1 MADIKDFKHAIV
13 RQKILDAVR
22 KDLIGPTSDC
32 EQLNEVPTSSYI
44 TGLLYPADTDVT
56 EDENYNDVEFT
67 EKNFDADGETLEVG
81 IFEEEEPEDRVKGGF
96 QKPSSIGVSFYV
108 SDDVQKVNAYINWGK
123 YYAEQV
129 QGEVIDETLEEDAEN
144 KKKKKHTIYIR
155 EQMNDVVEIDFNLMG
170 RSKQIPLESNGNV
183 YIYVMKMQLDNGYK
197 MVSVYLHNNDKS
209 DGNEKEYA
217 KVMFQVEMLI
227 ADDLMSPI
235 FVPEYLCRKVELEDE
250 YYYKGR
256 PVYAR
261 GRGCA
266 ATWEKKA
273 EEINATAIK
282 SSFIPDYEIPSVSA
296 QIDDM
301 PEHAFSM
308 LRMGSPKKKSEVIQN
323 LRTLTEMYGS
333 WITDALTNDEAM
345 HDDKFKAT
353 GQTII
358 DKCNDANR
366 RMNAGID
373 LIENND
379 KVYQAFVFMNQA
391 MYLQRSITAFSKDY
405 GNGIPCSLKFNS
417 ISMDKAGQTL
427 TAGDQVKF
435 TVDVTDDTGVA
446 SVKMVLKNVNSELSS
461 KDDVDCYMQNVEGTS
476 KYEYTYTIT
485 ENDYPCEWYVSSIE
499 ARDVYN
505 NMLYTSTERQTSGRE
520 LPLMYDYYFNV
531 TQNGT
536 FVQPNVN
543 VMFSY
548 INADMEWEIKTIEV
562 PRRTKLSKALEKF
575 DTGVKFDDAKITG
588 WTMVGYPDSDT
599 IVSNNTTFLA
609 NYNTNIVEKYVYS
622 YSPDVGSKCLYKE
635 TSFVKKGQKIE
646 LPTVI
651 PGVKNVKW
659 IKTEELDE
667 LIKNGYII
675 NTDTGSYYF
684 EADAE
689 VDDSVPPT
697 DDNNGSTGGN
707 NNQTTTDGNKGN
719 NEGTKLSSDKIQ
731 EAVAAITTAKAGD
744 TYTVDMSDA
753 TVVPKDV
760 LEAAKGKDVDIV
772 LDMNG
777 YKWTINGNNIQAD
790 NLKDI
795 NLSVD
800 TDSDAIPDDVISE
813 LAGNNPVKQISLAYS
828 GDFGFKASL
837 TYNIGSEYAGKY
849 GNLYYYDST
858 GRMIFQN
865 AGAID
870 ADGNISLNFSHA
882 SEYAVVIA
890 DYAVTTEN
898 ADNTATGGIATGD
911 STPIALY
918 AVLCVMAIALAGI
931 AAVTRK
937 KNV

>member
-1 MADIKDFKHAIV
+1 MKRQFIKKLA
-13 RQKILDAVR
+13 
-22 KDLIGPTSDC
+22 T
-32 EQLNEVPTSSYI
+32 
-44 TGLLYPADTDVT
+44 VT
-56 EDENYNDVEFT
+56 
-67 EKNFDADGETLEVG
+67 
-81 IFEEEEPEDRVKGGF
+81 
-96 QKPSSIGVSFYV
+96 
-108 SDDVQKVNAYINWGK
+108 
-123 YYAEQV
+123 
-129 QGEVIDETLEEDAEN
+129 
-144 KKKKKHTIYIR
+144 
-155 EQMNDVVEIDFNLMG
+155 
-170 RSKQIPLESNGNV
+170 
-183 YIYVMKMQLDNGYK
+183 
-197 MVSVYLHNNDKS
+197 
-209 DGNEKEYA
+209 
-217 KVMFQVEMLI
+217 
-227 ADDLMSPI
+227 
-235 FVPEYLCRKVELEDE
+235 
-250 YYYKGR
+250 
-256 PVYAR
+256 
-261 GRGCA
+261 
-266 ATWEKKA
+266 
-273 EEINATAIK
+273 
-282 SSFIPDYEIPSVSA
+282 VSA
-296 QIDDM
+296 AM
-301 PEHAFSM
+301 LAALFS
-308 LRMGSPKKKSEVIQN
+308 GGI
-323 LRTLTEMYGS
+323 
-333 WITDALTNDEAM
+333 
-345 HDDKFKAT
+345 
-353 GQTII
+353 
-358 DKCNDANR
+358 
-366 RMNAGID
+366 NAGIWTAQAQEANVAAVSEQFD
-373 LIENND
+373 TTAPVVESISIDKQGQNVGDDDTFKIAIKAYDSDSGIQDVRMVLESEGNNTTYYYSYADGSLQYNEAAKSYEYAVKVSDAELTDGKVFIDTLTVTDKAGNSSSPVLSSTPDVLNVTASSALYWVNITRSDNEKPVVTSVKLKENGQTVKPGDTLHVTIGATDNSALQD
-379 KVYQAFVFMNQA
+379 TCYVEFQVNAGNTSHS
-391 MYLQRSITAFSKDY
+391 MYLQWDSANGCYIGSWELPDDIVPGEWY
-405 GNGIPCSLKFNS
+405 INGINVKDVTGNRAEKNSAWDCKVTIQNDNYVVNEKNAPKFNS
-417 ISMDKAGQTL
+417 ISMDKAGQTF

-435 TVDVTDDTGVA
+435 TADITDDTGVA

-505 NMLYTSTERQTSGRE
+505 NMLYASTERQTSGRE

-731 EAVAAITTAKAGD
+731 EAVASITTAKAGD
-744 TYTVDMSDA
+744 TYTVDMSEA

-890 DYAVTTEN
+890 DYA
-898 ADNTATGGIATGD
+898 DNSATSSIATGD
-911 STPIALY
+911 SSPIVLY

-937 KNV
+937 KNA

>member
-1 MADIKDFKHAIV
+1 MKRQFIKKLATVTVSAAMLAALFSGGINADIRTAQAQEANVAAASEQFDTTAPVVESISIDKQGQNVGDDDTFKIAIKAYDSDSGIQDV
-13 RQKILDAVR
+13 RMVLESEGNNTTYYYSYADGSLQYNEAAKSYEYAVKVSDAELTDGKVFIDTLTVTDKAGNSSSPVLSSTPDVLNVTASSALYWVNITR
-22 KDLIGPTSDC
+22 SDNEKPVVTSVKLKENGQTVKPGDTLHVTIGATDNSAL
-32 EQLNEVPTSSYI
+32 Q
-44 TGLLYPADTDVT
+44 DTC
-56 EDENYNDVEFT
+56 YVEF
-67 EKNFDADGETLEVG
+67 
-81 IFEEEEPEDRVKGGF
+81 
-96 QKPSSIGVSFYV
+96 Q
-108 SDDVQKVNAYINWGK
+108 VNA
-123 YYAEQV
+123 
-129 QGEVIDETLEEDAEN
+129 
-144 KKKKKHTIYIR
+144 
-155 EQMNDVVEIDFNLMG
+155 
-170 RSKQIPLESNGNV
+170 GNT
-183 YIYVMKMQLDNGYK
+183 
-197 MVSVYLHNNDKS
+197 SHS
-209 DGNEKEYA
+209 
-217 KVMFQVEMLI
+217 
-227 ADDLMSPI
+227 
-235 FVPEYLCRKVELEDE
+235 
-250 YYYKGR
+250 
-256 PVYAR
+256 
-261 GRGCA
+261 
-266 ATWEKKA
+266 
-273 EEINATAIK
+273 
-282 SSFIPDYEIPSVSA
+282 
-296 QIDDM
+296 
-301 PEHAFSM
+301 
-308 LRMGSPKKKSEVIQN
+308 
-323 LRTLTEMYGS
+323 
-333 WITDALTNDEAM
+333 
-345 HDDKFKAT
+345 
-353 GQTII
+353 
-358 DKCNDANR
+358 
-366 RMNAGID
+366 
-373 LIENND
+373 
-379 KVYQAFVFMNQA
+379 
-391 MYLQRSITAFSKDY
+391 MYLQWDSANGCYIGSWELPDDIVPGEWY
-405 GNGIPCSLKFNS
+405 INGINVKDVTGNRAEKNS
-417 ISMDKAGQTL
+417 AWDCKVTVQNDNYVVNEKNVPKLNSFSMDKAGQTF

-435 TVDVTDDTGVA
+435 TADITDDTGVA

-562 PRRTKLSKALEKF
+562 PRRTKLSKALEKL

-599 IVSNNTTFLA
+599 IVINNTTFLA

-689 VDDSVPPT
+689 IDDSVPPT

-731 EAVAAITTAKAGD
+731 EAVASITTAKAGD
-744 TYTVDMSDA
+744 TYTVDMSEA

-870 ADGNISLNFSHA
+870 ADGNIFLNFSHA

-890 DYAVTTEN
+890 DYA
-898 ADNTATGGIATGD
+898 DNSATSSIATGD
-911 STPIALY
+911 SSPIVLY

-937 KNV
+937 KNA

>member
-1 MADIKDFKHAIV
+1 MKRQFIKKLA
-13 RQKILDAVR
+13 
-22 KDLIGPTSDC
+22 T
-32 EQLNEVPTSSYI
+32 
-44 TGLLYPADTDVT
+44 VT
-56 EDENYNDVEFT
+56 
-67 EKNFDADGETLEVG
+67 
-81 IFEEEEPEDRVKGGF
+81 
-96 QKPSSIGVSFYV
+96 
-108 SDDVQKVNAYINWGK
+108 
-123 YYAEQV
+123 
-129 QGEVIDETLEEDAEN
+129 
-144 KKKKKHTIYIR
+144 
-155 EQMNDVVEIDFNLMG
+155 
-170 RSKQIPLESNGNV
+170 
-183 YIYVMKMQLDNGYK
+183 
-197 MVSVYLHNNDKS
+197 
-209 DGNEKEYA
+209 
-217 KVMFQVEMLI
+217 
-227 ADDLMSPI
+227 
-235 FVPEYLCRKVELEDE
+235 
-250 YYYKGR
+250 
-256 PVYAR
+256 
-261 GRGCA
+261 
-266 ATWEKKA
+266 
-273 EEINATAIK
+273 
-282 SSFIPDYEIPSVSA
+282 VSA
-296 QIDDM
+296 AM
-301 PEHAFSM
+301 LAALFS
-308 LRMGSPKKKSEVIQN
+308 GGI
-323 LRTLTEMYGS
+323 
-333 WITDALTNDEAM
+333 
-345 HDDKFKAT
+345 
-353 GQTII
+353 
-358 DKCNDANR
+358 
-366 RMNAGID
+366 NAGIWTAQAQEANVAAVSEQFD
-373 LIENND
+373 TTAPVVESISIDKQGQNVGDDDTFKIAIKAYDSDSGIQDVRMVLESEGNNTTYYYSYADGSLQYNEAAKSYEYAVKVSDAELTDGKVFIDTLTVTDKAGNSSSPVLSSTPDVLNVTASSALYWVNITRSDNEKPVVTSVKLKENGQTVKPGDTLHVTIGATDNSALQD
-379 KVYQAFVFMNQA
+379 TCYVEFQVNAGNTSHS
-391 MYLQRSITAFSKDY
+391 MYLQWDSANGCYIGSWELPDDIVPGEWY
-405 GNGIPCSLKFNS
+405 INGINVKDVTGNRAEKNSAWDCKVTVQNDNYVVNEKNAPKFNS
-417 ISMDKAGQTL
+417 ISMDKAGQTF

-435 TVDVTDDTGVA
+435 TADITDDTGVA

-505 NMLYTSTERQTSGRE
+505 NMLYASTERQTSGRE

-731 EAVAAITTAKAGD
+731 EAVASITTAKAGD
-744 TYTVDMSDA
+744 TYTVDMSEA

-890 DYAVTTEN
+890 DYA
-898 ADNTATGGIATGD
+898 DNSATSSIATGD
-911 STPIALY
+911 SSPIVLY

-937 KNV
+937 KNA

>member
-1 MADIKDFKHAIV
+1 MKRQFIKKLA
-13 RQKILDAVR
+13 
-22 KDLIGPTSDC
+22 T
-32 EQLNEVPTSSYI
+32 
-44 TGLLYPADTDVT
+44 VT
-56 EDENYNDVEFT
+56 
-67 EKNFDADGETLEVG
+67 
-81 IFEEEEPEDRVKGGF
+81 
-96 QKPSSIGVSFYV
+96 
-108 SDDVQKVNAYINWGK
+108 
-123 YYAEQV
+123 
-129 QGEVIDETLEEDAEN
+129 
-144 KKKKKHTIYIR
+144 
-155 EQMNDVVEIDFNLMG
+155 
-170 RSKQIPLESNGNV
+170 
-183 YIYVMKMQLDNGYK
+183 
-197 MVSVYLHNNDKS
+197 
-209 DGNEKEYA
+209 
-217 KVMFQVEMLI
+217 
-227 ADDLMSPI
+227 
-235 FVPEYLCRKVELEDE
+235 
-250 YYYKGR
+250 
-256 PVYAR
+256 
-261 GRGCA
+261 
-266 ATWEKKA
+266 
-273 EEINATAIK
+273 
-282 SSFIPDYEIPSVSA
+282 VSA
-296 QIDDM
+296 AM
-301 PEHAFSM
+301 LAALFS
-308 LRMGSPKKKSEVIQN
+308 GGI
-323 LRTLTEMYGS
+323 
-333 WITDALTNDEAM
+333 
-345 HDDKFKAT
+345 
-353 GQTII
+353 
-358 DKCNDANR
+358 
-366 RMNAGID
+366 NAGIWTAQAQEANVAAVSEQFD
-373 LIENND
+373 TTAPVVESISIDKQGQNVGDDDTFKIAIKAYDSDSGIQDVRMVLESEGNNTTYYYSYADGSLQYNEAAKSYEYAVKVSDAELTDGKVFIDTLTVTDKAGNSSSPVLSSTPDVLNVTASSALYWVNITRSDNEKPVVTSVKLKENGQTVKPGDTLHVTIGATDNSALQD
-379 KVYQAFVFMNQA
+379 TCYVEFQVNAGNTSHS
-391 MYLQRSITAFSKDY
+391 MYLQWDSANGCYIGSWELPDDIVPGEWY
-405 GNGIPCSLKFNS
+405 INGINVKDVTGNRAEKNSAWDCKVTVQNDNYVVNEKNAPKFNS
-417 ISMDKAGQTL
+417 ISMDKAGQTF

-435 TVDVTDDTGVA
+435 TADITDDTGVA

-505 NMLYTSTERQTSGRE
+505 NMLYASTERQTSGRE

-731 EAVAAITTAKAGD
+731 EAVASITTAKAGD
-744 TYTVDMSDA
+744 TYTVDMSEA

-882 SEYAVVIA
+882 SEYAVVMA
-890 DYAVTTEN
+890 DYA
-898 ADNTATGGIATGD
+898 DNSATSSIATGD
-911 STPIALY
+911 SSPIVLY

-937 KNV
+937 KNA

>member
-1 MADIKDFKHAIV
+1 MKRQFIKKLA
-13 RQKILDAVR
+13 
-22 KDLIGPTSDC
+22 T
-32 EQLNEVPTSSYI
+32 
-44 TGLLYPADTDVT
+44 VT
-56 EDENYNDVEFT
+56 
-67 EKNFDADGETLEVG
+67 
-81 IFEEEEPEDRVKGGF
+81 
-96 QKPSSIGVSFYV
+96 
-108 SDDVQKVNAYINWGK
+108 
-123 YYAEQV
+123 
-129 QGEVIDETLEEDAEN
+129 
-144 KKKKKHTIYIR
+144 
-155 EQMNDVVEIDFNLMG
+155 
-170 RSKQIPLESNGNV
+170 
-183 YIYVMKMQLDNGYK
+183 
-197 MVSVYLHNNDKS
+197 
-209 DGNEKEYA
+209 
-217 KVMFQVEMLI
+217 
-227 ADDLMSPI
+227 
-235 FVPEYLCRKVELEDE
+235 
-250 YYYKGR
+250 
-256 PVYAR
+256 
-261 GRGCA
+261 
-266 ATWEKKA
+266 
-273 EEINATAIK
+273 
-282 SSFIPDYEIPSVSA
+282 VSA
-296 QIDDM
+296 AM
-301 PEHAFSM
+301 LAALFS
-308 LRMGSPKKKSEVIQN
+308 GGI
-323 LRTLTEMYGS
+323 
-333 WITDALTNDEAM
+333 
-345 HDDKFKAT
+345 
-353 GQTII
+353 
-358 DKCNDANR
+358 
-366 RMNAGID
+366 NAGIWTAQAQETNVAAASEQFD
-373 LIENND
+373 TTAPVVESISIDKQGQNVGEDDTFKIAIKAYDSDSGIQDVRMVLESEGNNTTYYYSYADGSLQYNEAAKSYEYAVKVSDAELTDGKVFIDTLTVTDKAGNSSSPVLSSTPDVLNVTASSALYWVNITRSDNEKPVVTSVKLKENGQTVKPGDTLHVTIGATDNSALQD
-379 KVYQAFVFMNQA
+379 TCYVEFQVNAGNTSHS
-391 MYLQRSITAFSKDY
+391 MYLQWDSANGCYIGSWELPDDIVPGEWY
-405 GNGIPCSLKFNS
+405 INGINVKDVTGNRAEKNSAMDCKVTVQNDNYVVNEKNAPKFNS

-548 INADMEWEIKTIEV
+548 INADMEWDNKTIEV
-562 PRRTKLSKALEKF
+562 PRRTKLSKALEKL

-689 VDDSVPPT
+689 IDDSVPPT

-731 EAVAAITTAKAGD
+731 EAVASITTAKAGD
-744 TYTVDMSDA
+744 TYTVDMSEA

-890 DYAVTTEN
+890 DYA
-898 ADNTATGGIATGD
+898 DNSATSSIATGD
-911 STPIALY
+911 SSPIVLY

-937 KNV
+937 KNA

>member
-1 MADIKDFKHAIV
+1 MKRQFIKKLA
-13 RQKILDAVR
+13 
-22 KDLIGPTSDC
+22 T
-32 EQLNEVPTSSYI
+32 
-44 TGLLYPADTDVT
+44 VT
-56 EDENYNDVEFT
+56 
-67 EKNFDADGETLEVG
+67 
-81 IFEEEEPEDRVKGGF
+81 
-96 QKPSSIGVSFYV
+96 
-108 SDDVQKVNAYINWGK
+108 
-123 YYAEQV
+123 
-129 QGEVIDETLEEDAEN
+129 
-144 KKKKKHTIYIR
+144 
-155 EQMNDVVEIDFNLMG
+155 
-170 RSKQIPLESNGNV
+170 
-183 YIYVMKMQLDNGYK
+183 
-197 MVSVYLHNNDKS
+197 
-209 DGNEKEYA
+209 
-217 KVMFQVEMLI
+217 
-227 ADDLMSPI
+227 
-235 FVPEYLCRKVELEDE
+235 
-250 YYYKGR
+250 
-256 PVYAR
+256 
-261 GRGCA
+261 
-266 ATWEKKA
+266 
-273 EEINATAIK
+273 
-282 SSFIPDYEIPSVSA
+282 VSA
-296 QIDDM
+296 AM
-301 PEHAFSM
+301 LAALFS
-308 LRMGSPKKKSEVIQN
+308 GGI
-323 LRTLTEMYGS
+323 
-333 WITDALTNDEAM
+333 
-345 HDDKFKAT
+345 
-353 GQTII
+353 
-358 DKCNDANR
+358 
-366 RMNAGID
+366 NAGIWTAQAQETNVAAASEQFD
-373 LIENND
+373 TTAPVVESISIDKQGQNVGEDDTFKIAIKAYDSDSGIQDVRMVLESEGNNTTYYYSYADGSLQYNEAAKSYEYAVKVSDAELTDGKVFIDTLTVTDKAGNSSSPVLSSTPDVLNVTASSALYWVNITRSDNEKPVVTSVKLKENGQTVKPGDTLHVTIGATDNSALQD
-379 KVYQAFVFMNQA
+379 TCYVEFQVNAGNTSHS
-391 MYLQRSITAFSKDY
+391 MYLQWDSANGCYIGSWELPDDIVPGEWY
-405 GNGIPCSLKFNS
+405 INGINVKDVTGNRAEKNSAMDCKVTVQNDNYVVNEKNAPKFNS

-505 NMLYTSTERQTSGRE
+505 NMLYASTERQTSGRE

-562 PRRTKLSKALEKF
+562 PRRTKLSKALEKL
-575 DTGVKFDDAKITG
+575 DTGVKFDDAEITS

-622 YSPDVGSKCLYKE
+622 YTPGVGSKCLYKE

-651 PGVKNVKW
+651 PGAKNVEW

-689 VDDSVPPT
+689 IDDSVPPT

-731 EAVAAITTAKAGD
+731 EAVASITTAKAGD
-744 TYTVDMSDA
+744 TYTVDMSEA

-890 DYAVTTEN
+890 DYA
-898 ADNTATGGIATGD
+898 DNSATSSIATGD
-911 STPIALY
+911 SSPIVLY
-918 AVLCVMAIALAGI
+918 AVLCVLAIALAGI

-937 KNV
+937 KNA

>member
-1 MADIKDFKHAIV
+1 MKRQFIKKLA
-13 RQKILDAVR
+13 
-22 KDLIGPTSDC
+22 T
-32 EQLNEVPTSSYI
+32 
-44 TGLLYPADTDVT
+44 VT
-56 EDENYNDVEFT
+56 
-67 EKNFDADGETLEVG
+67 
-81 IFEEEEPEDRVKGGF
+81 
-96 QKPSSIGVSFYV
+96 
-108 SDDVQKVNAYINWGK
+108 
-123 YYAEQV
+123 
-129 QGEVIDETLEEDAEN
+129 
-144 KKKKKHTIYIR
+144 
-155 EQMNDVVEIDFNLMG
+155 
-170 RSKQIPLESNGNV
+170 
-183 YIYVMKMQLDNGYK
+183 
-197 MVSVYLHNNDKS
+197 
-209 DGNEKEYA
+209 
-217 KVMFQVEMLI
+217 
-227 ADDLMSPI
+227 
-235 FVPEYLCRKVELEDE
+235 
-250 YYYKGR
+250 
-256 PVYAR
+256 
-261 GRGCA
+261 
-266 ATWEKKA
+266 
-273 EEINATAIK
+273 
-282 SSFIPDYEIPSVSA
+282 VSA
-296 QIDDM
+296 AM
-301 PEHAFSM
+301 LAALFS
-308 LRMGSPKKKSEVIQN
+308 GGI
-323 LRTLTEMYGS
+323 
-333 WITDALTNDEAM
+333 
-345 HDDKFKAT
+345 
-353 GQTII
+353 
-358 DKCNDANR
+358 
-366 RMNAGID
+366 NAGIWTAQAQETNVAAASEQFD
-373 LIENND
+373 TTAPVVESISIDKQGQNVGEDDTFKIAIKAYDSDSGIQDVRMVLESEGNNTTYYYSYADGSLQYNEAAKSYEYAVKVSDAELTDGKVFIDTLTVTDKAGNSSSPVLSSTPDVLNVTASSALYWVNITRSDNEKPVVTSVKLKENGQTVKPGDTLHVTIGATDNSALQD
-379 KVYQAFVFMNQA
+379 TCYVEFQVNAGNTSHS
-391 MYLQRSITAFSKDY
+391 MYLQWDSANGCYIGSWELPDDIVPGEWY
-405 GNGIPCSLKFNS
+405 INGINVKDVTGNRAEKNSAMDCKVTVQNDNYVVNEKNAPKFNS

-461 KDDVDCYMQNVEGTS
+461 QSDVYCYMQNVEGTS

-622 YSPDVGSKCLYKE
+622 YTPGVGSKCLYKE

-651 PGVKNVKW
+651 PGVKNVEW

-689 VDDSVPPT
+689 IDDSVPPT

-707 NNQTTTDGNKGN
+707 NNQTTTEGNKGN

-731 EAVAAITTAKAGD
+731 EAVASITTAKAGD
-744 TYTVDMSDA
+744 TYTVDMSEA

-890 DYAVTTEN
+890 DYA
-898 ADNTATGGIATGD
+898 DNSATSSIATGD
-911 STPIALY
+911 SSPIVLY

>member
-1 MADIKDFKHAIV
+1 MKRQFIKKLA
-13 RQKILDAVR
+13 
-22 KDLIGPTSDC
+22 T
-32 EQLNEVPTSSYI
+32 
-44 TGLLYPADTDVT
+44 VT
-56 EDENYNDVEFT
+56 
-67 EKNFDADGETLEVG
+67 
-81 IFEEEEPEDRVKGGF
+81 
-96 QKPSSIGVSFYV
+96 
-108 SDDVQKVNAYINWGK
+108 
-123 YYAEQV
+123 
-129 QGEVIDETLEEDAEN
+129 
-144 KKKKKHTIYIR
+144 
-155 EQMNDVVEIDFNLMG
+155 
-170 RSKQIPLESNGNV
+170 
-183 YIYVMKMQLDNGYK
+183 
-197 MVSVYLHNNDKS
+197 
-209 DGNEKEYA
+209 
-217 KVMFQVEMLI
+217 
-227 ADDLMSPI
+227 
-235 FVPEYLCRKVELEDE
+235 
-250 YYYKGR
+250 
-256 PVYAR
+256 
-261 GRGCA
+261 
-266 ATWEKKA
+266 
-273 EEINATAIK
+273 
-282 SSFIPDYEIPSVSA
+282 VSA
-296 QIDDM
+296 AM
-301 PEHAFSM
+301 LAALFS
-308 LRMGSPKKKSEVIQN
+308 GGI
-323 LRTLTEMYGS
+323 
-333 WITDALTNDEAM
+333 
-345 HDDKFKAT
+345 
-353 GQTII
+353 
-358 DKCNDANR
+358 
-366 RMNAGID
+366 NAGIWTAQAQEANVAAVSEQFD
-373 LIENND
+373 TTAPVVESISIDKQGQNVGDDDTFKIAIKAYDSDSGIQDVRMVLESEGNNTTYYYSYADGSLQYNEAAKSYEYAVKVSDAELTDGKVFIDTLTVTDKAGNSSSPVLSSTPDVLNVTASSALYWVNITRSDNEKPVVTSVKLKENGQTVKPGDTLHVTIGATDNSALQD
-379 KVYQAFVFMNQA
+379 TCYVEFQVNAGNTA
-391 MYLQRSITAFSKDY
+391 HSMYLQWDSANGCYIGSWELPDDIVPGEWY
-405 GNGIPCSLKFNS
+405 INGINVKDVTGNRAEKNS
-417 ISMDKAGQTL
+417 AWDCKVTVQNDNYVVNEKNVPKLNSFSMDKAGQTF

-435 TVDVTDDTGVA
+435 TADITDDTGVA

-548 INADMEWEIKTIEV
+548 INADMEWDNKTIEV
-562 PRRTKLSKALEKF
+562 PRRTKLSKALEKL

-651 PGVKNVKW
+651 HGVKNVKW

-689 VDDSVPPT
+689 IDDSVPPT

-731 EAVAAITTAKAGD
+731 EAVASITTAKAGD
-744 TYTVDMSDA
+744 TYTVDMSEA

-890 DYAVTTEN
+890 DYA
-898 ADNTATGGIATGD
+898 DNSATSSIATGD
-911 STPIALY
+911 SSPIVLY

-937 KNV
+937 KNA

>member
-1 MADIKDFKHAIV
+1 MKRQFIKKLA
-13 RQKILDAVR
+13 
-22 KDLIGPTSDC
+22 T
-32 EQLNEVPTSSYI
+32 
-44 TGLLYPADTDVT
+44 VT
-56 EDENYNDVEFT
+56 
-67 EKNFDADGETLEVG
+67 
-81 IFEEEEPEDRVKGGF
+81 
-96 QKPSSIGVSFYV
+96 
-108 SDDVQKVNAYINWGK
+108 
-123 YYAEQV
+123 
-129 QGEVIDETLEEDAEN
+129 
-144 KKKKKHTIYIR
+144 
-155 EQMNDVVEIDFNLMG
+155 
-170 RSKQIPLESNGNV
+170 
-183 YIYVMKMQLDNGYK
+183 
-197 MVSVYLHNNDKS
+197 VSV
-209 DGNEKEYA
+209 A
-217 KVMFQVEMLI
+217 ML
-227 ADDLMSPI
+227 
-235 FVPEYLCRKVELEDE
+235 
-250 YYYKGR
+250 
-256 PVYAR
+256 
-261 GRGCA
+261 A
-266 ATWEKKA
+266 AL
-273 EEINATAIK
+273 
-282 SSFIPDYEIPSVSA
+282 
-296 QIDDM
+296 
-301 PEHAFSM
+301 FS
-308 LRMGSPKKKSEVIQN
+308 GGI
-323 LRTLTEMYGS
+323 
-333 WITDALTNDEAM
+333 
-345 HDDKFKAT
+345 
-353 GQTII
+353 
-358 DKCNDANR
+358 
-366 RMNAGID
+366 NAGIWTAQAQETNVAAASEQFD
-373 LIENND
+373 TTAPVVESISIDKQGQNVGDDDTFKIAIKAYDSDSGIQDVRMVLESEGNNTTYYYSYADGSLQYNEAAKSYEYAVKVSDAELTDGKVFIDTLTVTDKAGNSSSPVLSSTPDVLNVTASSALYWVNITRSDNEKPVVTSVKLKENGQTVKPGDTLHVTIGATDNSALQD
-379 KVYQAFVFMNQA
+379 TCYVEFQVNAGNTSHS
-391 MYLQRSITAFSKDY
+391 MYLQWDSANGCYIGSWELPDDIVPGEWY
-405 GNGIPCSLKFNS
+405 INGINVKDVTGNNAEKNSAMDCKVTVQNDNYVVNEKNAPKFNS

-435 TVDVTDDTGVA
+435 TADITDDTGVA

-548 INADMEWEIKTIEV
+548 INADMEWDNKTIEV
-562 PRRTKLSKALEKF
+562 PRRTKLSKALEKL

-689 VDDSVPPT
+689 IDDSVPPT

-731 EAVAAITTAKAGD
+731 EAVASITTAKAGD
-744 TYTVDMSDA
+744 TYTVDMSEA

-777 YKWTINGNNIQAD
+777 YKWTINGSNIQAD

-890 DYAVTTEN
+890 DYA
-898 ADNTATGGIATGD
+898 DNSATSSIATGD
-911 STPIALY
+911 SSPIVLY

-937 KNV
+937 KNA

>member
-1 MADIKDFKHAIV
+1 M
-13 RQKILDAVR
+13 ILESEGDVYLLDEYSYANGR
-22 KDLIGPTSDC
+22 L
-32 EQLNEVPTSSYI
+32 QFNEAANSYEC
-44 TGLLYPADTDVT
+44 TVKVADTTLVDGKVFIGNITVTDKAGNTCSPVISSTPDVLNVT
-56 EDENYNDVEFT
+56 
-67 EKNFDADGETLEVG
+67 A
-81 IFEEEEPEDRVKGGF
+81 
-96 QKPSSIGVSFYV
+96 SSALYWVNITR
-108 SDDVQKVNAYINWGK
+108 SD
-123 YYAEQV
+123 
-129 QGEVIDETLEEDAEN
+129 
-144 KKKKKHTIYIR
+144 
-155 EQMNDVVEIDFNLMG
+155 
-170 RSKQIPLESNGNV
+170 
-183 YIYVMKMQLDNGYK
+183 
-197 MVSVYLHNNDKS
+197 
-209 DGNEKEYA
+209 NEKPVVTSVELKENGQTVKPGDTLHVTIGANDNYA
-217 KVMFQVEMLI
+217 LQDTCYVQFQVN
-227 ADDLMSPI
+227 
-235 FVPEYLCRKVELEDE
+235 V
-250 YYYKGR
+250 
-256 PVYAR
+256 
-261 GRGCA
+261 
-266 ATWEKKA
+266 A
-273 EEINATAIK
+273 E
-282 SSFIPDYEIPSVSA
+282 
-296 QIDDM
+296 
-301 PEHAFSM
+301 
-308 LRMGSPKKKSEVIQN
+308 R
-323 LRTLTEMYGS
+323 
-333 WITDALTNDEAM
+333 
-345 HDDKFKAT
+345 
-353 GQTII
+353 
-358 DKCNDANR
+358 
-366 RMNAGID
+366 
-373 LIENND
+373 NNSHS
-379 KVYQAFVFMNQA
+379 
-391 MYLQRSITAFSKDY
+391 MYLQWDSANGCYIGSWELPDDIVPGEWYINYIEVKDVT
-405 GNGIPCSLKFNS
+405 GNLAEKNSAMDCKVTVQNDNYVVNEKNAPKFNS

-485 ENDYPCEWYVSSIE
+485 ENDYPCEWYVSGIE

-505 NMLYTSTERQTSGRE
+505 NTLYTSTETQTSGAE
-520 LPLMYDYYFNV
+520 IPLTYNYYFNV
-531 TQNGT
+531 IQNGT

-543 VMFSY
+543 VTFRY
-548 INADMEWEIKTIEV
+548 INADMEWDNKTIEV
-562 PRRTKLSKALEKF
+562 PRRTKVSKALENV
-575 DTGVKFDDAKITG
+575 DIGVKFDDAEITS
-588 WTMVGYPDSDT
+588 WSMVGYPDLDT
-599 IVSNNTTFLA
+599 IVTSAMFLA

-622 YSPDVGSKCLYKE
+622 SYLPGVGVKCLYKE

-651 PGVKNVKW
+651 SGAKNVKW
-659 IKTEELDE
+659 EETEELDE

-675 NTDTGSYYF
+675 NTDTGTYYY
-684 EADAE
+684 EASAE

-697 DDNNGSTGGN
+697 DDNNGITDDD

-731 EAVAAITTAKAGD
+731 EAVASITTAKAGD
-744 TYTVDMSDA
+744 TYTVDMSEA

-813 LAGNNPVKQISLAYS
+813 IAGNNPVKQISLAYS

-865 AGAID
+865 AGIID

-890 DYAVTTEN
+890 DNDVTTDNDIITDNDVTTDN
-898 ADNTATGGIATGD
+898 ADNTATSSIATGD
-911 STPIALY
+911 SSPIVLY

-931 AAVTRK
+931 AVVTRK
-937 KNV
+937 KNA

>member
-1 MADIKDFKHAIV
+1 MKRQFIKKLATVTVSAAMLAALFSGGINADIRTAQAQEANVAAASEQFDTTAPVVESISIDKQGQNVGDDDTFKIAIKAYDSDSGIQDV
-13 RQKILDAVR
+13 RMVLESEGNNTTYYYSYADGSLQYNEAAKSYEYAVKVSDAELTDGKVFIDTLTVTDKAGNSSSPVLSSTPDVLNVTASSALYWVNITR
-22 KDLIGPTSDC
+22 SDNEKPVVTSVKLKENGQTVKPGDTLHVTIGATDNSAL
-32 EQLNEVPTSSYI
+32 Q
-44 TGLLYPADTDVT
+44 DTC
-56 EDENYNDVEFT
+56 YVEF
-67 EKNFDADGETLEVG
+67 
-81 IFEEEEPEDRVKGGF
+81 
-96 QKPSSIGVSFYV
+96 Q
-108 SDDVQKVNAYINWGK
+108 VNA
-123 YYAEQV
+123 
-129 QGEVIDETLEEDAEN
+129 
-144 KKKKKHTIYIR
+144 
-155 EQMNDVVEIDFNLMG
+155 
-170 RSKQIPLESNGNV
+170 GNT
-183 YIYVMKMQLDNGYK
+183 
-197 MVSVYLHNNDKS
+197 SHS
-209 DGNEKEYA
+209 
-217 KVMFQVEMLI
+217 
-227 ADDLMSPI
+227 
-235 FVPEYLCRKVELEDE
+235 
-250 YYYKGR
+250 
-256 PVYAR
+256 
-261 GRGCA
+261 
-266 ATWEKKA
+266 
-273 EEINATAIK
+273 
-282 SSFIPDYEIPSVSA
+282 
-296 QIDDM
+296 
-301 PEHAFSM
+301 
-308 LRMGSPKKKSEVIQN
+308 
-323 LRTLTEMYGS
+323 
-333 WITDALTNDEAM
+333 
-345 HDDKFKAT
+345 
-353 GQTII
+353 
-358 DKCNDANR
+358 
-366 RMNAGID
+366 
-373 LIENND
+373 
-379 KVYQAFVFMNQA
+379 
-391 MYLQRSITAFSKDY
+391 MYLQWDSANGCYIGSWELPDDIVPGEWY
-405 GNGIPCSLKFNS
+405 INGINVKDVTGNRAEKNS
-417 ISMDKAGQTL
+417 AWDCKVTVQNNNYVVNEKNVPKLNSFSMDKAGQTL

-505 NMLYTSTERQTSGRE
+505 NMLYASTERQTSGRE

-689 VDDSVPPT
+689 IDDSVPPT

-731 EAVAAITTAKAGD
+731 EAVASITTAKAGD
-744 TYTVDMSDA
+744 TYTVDMSEA

-890 DYAVTTEN
+890 DYA
-898 ADNTATGGIATGD
+898 DNSATSSIATGD
-911 STPIALY
+911 SSPIVLY

-937 KNV
+937 KNA

>member
-1 MADIKDFKHAIV
+1 MKRQFIKKLA
-13 RQKILDAVR
+13 
-22 KDLIGPTSDC
+22 T
-32 EQLNEVPTSSYI
+32 
-44 TGLLYPADTDVT
+44 VT
-56 EDENYNDVEFT
+56 
-67 EKNFDADGETLEVG
+67 
-81 IFEEEEPEDRVKGGF
+81 
-96 QKPSSIGVSFYV
+96 
-108 SDDVQKVNAYINWGK
+108 
-123 YYAEQV
+123 
-129 QGEVIDETLEEDAEN
+129 
-144 KKKKKHTIYIR
+144 
-155 EQMNDVVEIDFNLMG
+155 
-170 RSKQIPLESNGNV
+170 
-183 YIYVMKMQLDNGYK
+183 
-197 MVSVYLHNNDKS
+197 
-209 DGNEKEYA
+209 
-217 KVMFQVEMLI
+217 
-227 ADDLMSPI
+227 
-235 FVPEYLCRKVELEDE
+235 
-250 YYYKGR
+250 
-256 PVYAR
+256 
-261 GRGCA
+261 
-266 ATWEKKA
+266 
-273 EEINATAIK
+273 
-282 SSFIPDYEIPSVSA
+282 VSA
-296 QIDDM
+296 AM
-301 PEHAFSM
+301 LAALFS
-308 LRMGSPKKKSEVIQN
+308 GGI
-323 LRTLTEMYGS
+323 
-333 WITDALTNDEAM
+333 
-345 HDDKFKAT
+345 
-353 GQTII
+353 
-358 DKCNDANR
+358 
-366 RMNAGID
+366 NAGIWTAQAQETNVAAASEQFD
-373 LIENND
+373 TTAPVVESISIDKQGQNVGEDDTFKIAIKAYDSDSGIQDVRMVLESEGNNTTYYYSYADGSLQYNEAAKSYEYAVKVSDAELTDGKVFIDTLTVTDKAGNSSSPVLSSTPDVLNVTASSALYWVNITRSDNEKPVVTSVELKENGQTVKPGDTLHVTIGATDNYALQD
-379 KVYQAFVFMNQA
+379 TCYVQFQVNVAERNTSHSI
-391 MYLQRSITAFSKDY
+391 YLQWDSANGCYIGSWELPDGIVPGEWYINHIEVKDVT
-405 GNGIPCSLKFNS
+405 GNLAEKNSALDCKVTVQNDNYVVNEKNAPKFNS

-485 ENDYPCEWYVSSIE
+485 ENDYPCEWYVSGIE

-505 NMLYTSTERQTSGRE
+505 NTSYTHNETQTTGAE
-520 LPLMYDYYFNV
+520 IPLTYNYYFNV
-531 TQNGT
+531 IQNGT

-543 VMFSY
+543 VTFRY
-548 INADMEWEIKTIEV
+548 INADMEWDNKTIEV
-562 PRRTKLSKALEKF
+562 PRRTKLSKALEKL
-575 DTGVKFDDAKITG
+575 DIGVKFDDAEITS
-588 WTMVGYPDSDT
+588 WSMVGYSDLDT
-599 IVSNNTTFLA
+599 IFTDSAMFLA

-622 YSPDVGSKCLYKE
+622 YTPGVGSKCLYKE

-651 PGVKNVKW
+651 SGAKNVEW

-689 VDDSVPPT
+689 IDDSVPPT

-731 EAVAAITTAKAGD
+731 EAVASITTAKAGD
-744 TYTVDMSDA
+744 TYTVDMSEA

-890 DYAVTTEN
+890 DYA
-898 ADNTATGGIATGD
+898 DNSATSSIATGD
-911 STPIALY
+911 SSPIVLY

-937 KNV
+937 KNA

>member
-1 MADIKDFKHAIV
+1 MKRQFIKK
-13 RQKILDAVR
+13 L
-22 KDLIGPTSDC
+22 
-32 EQLNEVPTSSYI
+32 
-44 TGLLYPADTDVT
+44 VT
-56 EDENYNDVEFT
+56 VT
-67 EKNFDADGETLEVG
+67 
-81 IFEEEEPEDRVKGGF
+81 
-96 QKPSSIGVSFYV
+96 
-108 SDDVQKVNAYINWGK
+108 
-123 YYAEQV
+123 
-129 QGEVIDETLEEDAEN
+129 
-144 KKKKKHTIYIR
+144 
-155 EQMNDVVEIDFNLMG
+155 
-170 RSKQIPLESNGNV
+170 
-183 YIYVMKMQLDNGYK
+183 
-197 MVSVYLHNNDKS
+197 
-209 DGNEKEYA
+209 
-217 KVMFQVEMLI
+217 
-227 ADDLMSPI
+227 
-235 FVPEYLCRKVELEDE
+235 
-250 YYYKGR
+250 
-256 PVYAR
+256 
-261 GRGCA
+261 
-266 ATWEKKA
+266 
-273 EEINATAIK
+273 
-282 SSFIPDYEIPSVSA
+282 VSA
-296 QIDDM
+296 AM
-301 PEHAFSM
+301 LAALFS
-308 LRMGSPKKKSEVIQN
+308 GGI
-323 LRTLTEMYGS
+323 
-333 WITDALTNDEAM
+333 
-345 HDDKFKAT
+345 
-353 GQTII
+353 
-358 DKCNDANR
+358 
-366 RMNAGID
+366 NAGIRTAQAQETNVAAASEQFD
-373 LIENND
+373 TTAPVVESISIDKQGQNVGDDDTFKIAIKAYDSDSGIQDVRMVLESEGNNTTYYYSYADGSLQYNEAAKSYEYAVKVSDAELTDGKVFIDTLTVTDKAGNSSSPVLSSTPDVLNITRSDNEKPVVTSVKLKENGQTVKPGDTLHVTIGATDNSALQD
-379 KVYQAFVFMNQA
+379 TCYVEFQVNVEERNTSHS
-391 MYLQRSITAFSKDY
+391 MYLQWDSANGCYIGSWELPDNIVTGEWY
-405 GNGIPCSLKFNS
+405 INGINVKDVTGNRAEKNS
-417 ISMDKAGQTL
+417 ARDCKVTVQNDNYVVNEKNVPKLNSFSMDKAGQTF

-435 TVDVTDDTGVA
+435 TADITDDTGVA

-461 KDDVDCYMQNVEGTS
+461 QSDVYCYMQNVEGTS

-543 VMFSY
+543 VMFQY

-562 PRRTKLSKALEKF
+562 PRRTKLSKALEKL

-689 VDDSVPPT
+689 IDDSVPPT

-731 EAVAAITTAKAGD
+731 EAVASITTAKAGD
-744 TYTVDMSDA
+744 TYTVDMSEA

-890 DYAVTTEN
+890 DYA
-898 ADNTATGGIATGD
+898 DNSATGSIATGD
-911 STPIALY
+911 SSPIALY
-918 AVLCVMAIALAGI
+918 AVMCVMAIALAGI

>member
-1 MADIKDFKHAIV
+1 MKRQFIKKLA
-13 RQKILDAVR
+13 
-22 KDLIGPTSDC
+22 T
-32 EQLNEVPTSSYI
+32 
-44 TGLLYPADTDVT
+44 VT
-56 EDENYNDVEFT
+56 
-67 EKNFDADGETLEVG
+67 
-81 IFEEEEPEDRVKGGF
+81 
-96 QKPSSIGVSFYV
+96 
-108 SDDVQKVNAYINWGK
+108 
-123 YYAEQV
+123 
-129 QGEVIDETLEEDAEN
+129 
-144 KKKKKHTIYIR
+144 
-155 EQMNDVVEIDFNLMG
+155 
-170 RSKQIPLESNGNV
+170 
-183 YIYVMKMQLDNGYK
+183 
-197 MVSVYLHNNDKS
+197 
-209 DGNEKEYA
+209 
-217 KVMFQVEMLI
+217 
-227 ADDLMSPI
+227 
-235 FVPEYLCRKVELEDE
+235 
-250 YYYKGR
+250 
-256 PVYAR
+256 
-261 GRGCA
+261 
-266 ATWEKKA
+266 
-273 EEINATAIK
+273 
-282 SSFIPDYEIPSVSA
+282 VSA
-296 QIDDM
+296 AM
-301 PEHAFSM
+301 LAALFS
-308 LRMGSPKKKSEVIQN
+308 GGI
-323 LRTLTEMYGS
+323 
-333 WITDALTNDEAM
+333 
-345 HDDKFKAT
+345 
-353 GQTII
+353 
-358 DKCNDANR
+358 
-366 RMNAGID
+366 NAGIWTAQAQEANVAAASEQFD
-373 LIENND
+373 TTAPVVESISIDKQGQNVGDDDTFKIAIKAYDSDSGIQDVRMVLESEGNNTTYYYSYADGSLQYNEAAKSYEYAVKVSDAELTDGKVFIDTLTVTDKAGNSSSPVLSSTPDVLNVTASSALYWVNITRSDNEKPVVTSVKLKENGQTVKPGDTLHVTIGATDNSALQD
-379 KVYQAFVFMNQA
+379 TCYVEFQVNAGNTSHS
-391 MYLQRSITAFSKDY
+391 MYLQWDSANGCYIGSWELPDDIVPGEWY
-405 GNGIPCSLKFNS
+405 INGINVKDVTGNRAEKNSAWDCKVTVQNDNYVVNEKNVPKFNS

-689 VDDSVPPT
+689 IDDSVPPT

-731 EAVAAITTAKAGD
+731 EAVASITTAKAGD
-744 TYTVDMSDA
+744 TYTVDMSEA

-890 DYAVTTEN
+890 DYA
-898 ADNTATGGIATGD
+898 DNSATSSIATGD
-911 STPIALY
+911 SSPIVLY

-937 KNV
+937 KNA

>member
-1 MADIKDFKHAIV
+1 MKRQFIKKLA
-13 RQKILDAVR
+13 
-22 KDLIGPTSDC
+22 T
-32 EQLNEVPTSSYI
+32 
-44 TGLLYPADTDVT
+44 VT
-56 EDENYNDVEFT
+56 
-67 EKNFDADGETLEVG
+67 
-81 IFEEEEPEDRVKGGF
+81 
-96 QKPSSIGVSFYV
+96 
-108 SDDVQKVNAYINWGK
+108 
-123 YYAEQV
+123 
-129 QGEVIDETLEEDAEN
+129 
-144 KKKKKHTIYIR
+144 
-155 EQMNDVVEIDFNLMG
+155 
-170 RSKQIPLESNGNV
+170 
-183 YIYVMKMQLDNGYK
+183 
-197 MVSVYLHNNDKS
+197 
-209 DGNEKEYA
+209 
-217 KVMFQVEMLI
+217 
-227 ADDLMSPI
+227 
-235 FVPEYLCRKVELEDE
+235 
-250 YYYKGR
+250 
-256 PVYAR
+256 
-261 GRGCA
+261 
-266 ATWEKKA
+266 
-273 EEINATAIK
+273 
-282 SSFIPDYEIPSVSA
+282 VSA
-296 QIDDM
+296 AM
-301 PEHAFSM
+301 LAALFS
-308 LRMGSPKKKSEVIQN
+308 GGI
-323 LRTLTEMYGS
+323 
-333 WITDALTNDEAM
+333 
-345 HDDKFKAT
+345 
-353 GQTII
+353 
-358 DKCNDANR
+358 
-366 RMNAGID
+366 NAGIWTAQAQETNVAAASEQFD
-373 LIENND
+373 TTAPVVESISIDKQGQNVGEDDTFKIAIKAYDSDSGIQDVRMVLESEGNNTTYYYSYADGSLQYNEAAKSYEYAVKVSDAELTDGKVFIDTLTVTDKAGNSSSPVLSSTPDVLNVTASSALYWVNITRSDNEKPVVTSVKLKENGQTVKPGDTLHVTIGATDNSALQD
-379 KVYQAFVFMNQA
+379 TCYVEFQVNAGNTSHS
-391 MYLQRSITAFSKDY
+391 MYLQWDSANGCYIGSWELPDDIVPGEWY
-405 GNGIPCSLKFNS
+405 INGINVKDVTGNRAEKNSAMDCKVTVQNDNYVVNEKNAPKFNS

-689 VDDSVPPT
+689 IDDSVPPT

-731 EAVAAITTAKAGD
+731 EAVASITTAKAGD
-744 TYTVDMSDA
+744 TYTVDMSEA

-890 DYAVTTEN
+890 DYA
-898 ADNTATGGIATGD
+898 DNSATSSIATGD
-911 STPIALY
+911 SSPIVLY

-937 KNV
+937 KNA

>member
-1 MADIKDFKHAIV
+1 MKRQFIKKLATVTVSAAMLAALFSGGINADIRTAQAQEANVAAASEQFDTTAPVVESISIDKQGQNVGDDDTFKIAIKAYDSDSGIQDV
-13 RQKILDAVR
+13 RMVLESEGNNTTYYYSYADGSLQYNEAAKSYEYAVKVSDAELTDGKVFIDTLTVTDKAGNSSSPVLSSTPDVLNVTASSALYWVNITR
-22 KDLIGPTSDC
+22 SDNEKPVVTSVKLKENGQTVKPGDTLHVTIGATDNSAL
-32 EQLNEVPTSSYI
+32 Q
-44 TGLLYPADTDVT
+44 DTC
-56 EDENYNDVEFT
+56 YVEF
-67 EKNFDADGETLEVG
+67 
-81 IFEEEEPEDRVKGGF
+81 
-96 QKPSSIGVSFYV
+96 Q
-108 SDDVQKVNAYINWGK
+108 VNA
-123 YYAEQV
+123 
-129 QGEVIDETLEEDAEN
+129 
-144 KKKKKHTIYIR
+144 
-155 EQMNDVVEIDFNLMG
+155 
-170 RSKQIPLESNGNV
+170 GNT
-183 YIYVMKMQLDNGYK
+183 
-197 MVSVYLHNNDKS
+197 SHS
-209 DGNEKEYA
+209 
-217 KVMFQVEMLI
+217 
-227 ADDLMSPI
+227 
-235 FVPEYLCRKVELEDE
+235 
-250 YYYKGR
+250 
-256 PVYAR
+256 
-261 GRGCA
+261 
-266 ATWEKKA
+266 
-273 EEINATAIK
+273 
-282 SSFIPDYEIPSVSA
+282 
-296 QIDDM
+296 
-301 PEHAFSM
+301 
-308 LRMGSPKKKSEVIQN
+308 
-323 LRTLTEMYGS
+323 
-333 WITDALTNDEAM
+333 
-345 HDDKFKAT
+345 
-353 GQTII
+353 
-358 DKCNDANR
+358 
-366 RMNAGID
+366 
-373 LIENND
+373 
-379 KVYQAFVFMNQA
+379 
-391 MYLQRSITAFSKDY
+391 MYLQWDSANGCYIGSWELPDDIVPGEWY
-405 GNGIPCSLKFNS
+405 INGINVKDVTGNNAEKNSAMDCKVTVQNDNYVVNEKNAPKFNS

-435 TVDVTDDTGVA
+435 TADITDDTGVA

-461 KDDVDCYMQNVEGTS
+461 QSDVYCYMQNVEGTS

-505 NMLYTSTERQTSGRE
+505 NTLYTSTETQTSGAKI
-520 LPLMYDYYFNV
+520 PLTYNYYFNV

-731 EAVAAITTAKAGD
+731 EAVASITTAKAGD
-744 TYTVDMSDA
+744 TYTVDMSEA

-890 DYAVTTEN
+890 DYA
-898 ADNTATGGIATGD
+898 DNSATSSIATGD
-911 STPIALY
+911 SSPIVLY

-937 KNV
+937 KNA

>member
-1 MADIKDFKHAIV
+1 
-13 RQKILDAVR
+13 
-22 KDLIGPTSDC
+22 
-32 EQLNEVPTSSYI
+32 
-44 TGLLYPADTDVT
+44 
-56 EDENYNDVEFT
+56 
-67 EKNFDADGETLEVG
+67 
-81 IFEEEEPEDRVKGGF
+81 
-96 QKPSSIGVSFYV
+96 
-108 SDDVQKVNAYINWGK
+108 
-123 YYAEQV
+123 
-129 QGEVIDETLEEDAEN
+129 
-144 KKKKKHTIYIR
+144 
-155 EQMNDVVEIDFNLMG
+155 
-170 RSKQIPLESNGNV
+170 
-183 YIYVMKMQLDNGYK
+183 
-197 MVSVYLHNNDKS
+197 
-209 DGNEKEYA
+209 
-217 KVMFQVEMLI
+217 
-227 ADDLMSPI
+227 
-235 FVPEYLCRKVELEDE
+235 
-250 YYYKGR
+250 
-256 PVYAR
+256 
-261 GRGCA
+261 
-266 ATWEKKA
+266 
-273 EEINATAIK
+273 
-282 SSFIPDYEIPSVSA
+282 
-296 QIDDM
+296 
-301 PEHAFSM
+301 
-308 LRMGSPKKKSEVIQN
+308 
-323 LRTLTEMYGS
+323 
-333 WITDALTNDEAM
+333 
-345 HDDKFKAT
+345 
-353 GQTII
+353 
-358 DKCNDANR
+358 
-366 RMNAGID
+366 
-373 LIENND
+373 
-379 KVYQAFVFMNQA
+379 
-391 MYLQRSITAFSKDY
+391 
-405 GNGIPCSLKFNS
+405 
-417 ISMDKAGQTL
+417 MDKAGQTL

-485 ENDYPCEWYVSSIE
+485 ENDYPCEWYVSGIE

-505 NMLYTSTERQTSGRE
+505 NTLYTSTETQTSGAKI
-520 LPLMYDYYFNV
+520 PLTYNYYFNV
-531 TQNGT
+531 IQNGT

-543 VMFSY
+543 VTFRY
-548 INADMEWEIKTIEV
+548 INADMEWDNKTIEV
-562 PRRTKLSKALEKF
+562 PRRTKLSKALEKL
-575 DTGVKFDDAKITG
+575 DIGVKFDDAEITS
-588 WTMVGYPDSDT
+588 WSMVGYSDLDT
-599 IVSNNTTFLA
+599 IFTDSAMFLA

-622 YSPDVGSKCLYKE
+622 YTPGVGSKCLYKE

-651 PGVKNVKW
+651 SGVKNVKW
-659 IKTEELDE
+659 NETEELDE

-675 NTDTGSYYF
+675 NTDTGSYYY
-684 EADAE
+684 EALAE

-697 DDNNGSTGGN
+697 DDNNGSIGGN

-731 EAVAAITTAKAGD
+731 EAVASITTAKAGD
-744 TYTVDMSDA
+744 TYTVDMSEA

-800 TDSDAIPDDVISE
+800 TDSDEIPADVISE

-890 DYAVTTEN
+890 DYA
-898 ADNTATGGIATGD
+898 DNSATSSIATGD
-911 STPIALY
+911 SSPIVLY
-918 AVLCVMAIALAGI
+918 AVLCVMAIALACI

-937 KNV
+937 KNA

>member
-1 MADIKDFKHAIV
+1 MKRQFIKKLA
-13 RQKILDAVR
+13 
-22 KDLIGPTSDC
+22 T
-32 EQLNEVPTSSYI
+32 
-44 TGLLYPADTDVT
+44 VT
-56 EDENYNDVEFT
+56 
-67 EKNFDADGETLEVG
+67 
-81 IFEEEEPEDRVKGGF
+81 
-96 QKPSSIGVSFYV
+96 
-108 SDDVQKVNAYINWGK
+108 
-123 YYAEQV
+123 
-129 QGEVIDETLEEDAEN
+129 
-144 KKKKKHTIYIR
+144 
-155 EQMNDVVEIDFNLMG
+155 
-170 RSKQIPLESNGNV
+170 
-183 YIYVMKMQLDNGYK
+183 
-197 MVSVYLHNNDKS
+197 
-209 DGNEKEYA
+209 
-217 KVMFQVEMLI
+217 
-227 ADDLMSPI
+227 
-235 FVPEYLCRKVELEDE
+235 
-250 YYYKGR
+250 
-256 PVYAR
+256 
-261 GRGCA
+261 
-266 ATWEKKA
+266 
-273 EEINATAIK
+273 
-282 SSFIPDYEIPSVSA
+282 VSA
-296 QIDDM
+296 AM
-301 PEHAFSM
+301 LAALFS
-308 LRMGSPKKKSEVIQN
+308 GGI
-323 LRTLTEMYGS
+323 
-333 WITDALTNDEAM
+333 
-345 HDDKFKAT
+345 
-353 GQTII
+353 
-358 DKCNDANR
+358 
-366 RMNAGID
+366 NAGIWTAQAQEANVAAVSEQFD
-373 LIENND
+373 TTAPVVESISIDKQGQNVGDDDTFKIAIKAYDSDSGIQDVRMVLESEGNNTTYYYSYADGSLQYNEAAKSYEYAVKVSDAELTDGKVFIDTLTVTDKAGNSSSPVLSSTPDVLNVTASSALYWVNITRSDNEKPVVTSVKLKENGQTVKPGDTLHVTIGATDNSALQD
-379 KVYQAFVFMNQA
+379 TCYVEFQVNAGNTA
-391 MYLQRSITAFSKDY
+391 HSMYLQWDSANGCYIGSWELPDDIVPGEWY
-405 GNGIPCSLKFNS
+405 INGINVKDVTGNRAEKNS
-417 ISMDKAGQTL
+417 AWDCKVTVQNDNYVVNEKNVPKLNSFSMDKAGQTF

-435 TVDVTDDTGVA
+435 TADITDDTGVA

-548 INADMEWEIKTIEV
+548 INADMEWDNKTIEV
-562 PRRTKLSKALEKF
+562 PRRTKLSKALEKL

-689 VDDSVPPT
+689 IDDSVPPT

-731 EAVAAITTAKAGD
+731 EAVASITTAKAGD
-744 TYTVDMSDA
+744 TYTVDMSEA

-890 DYAVTTEN
+890 DYA
-898 ADNTATGGIATGD
+898 DNSATSSIATGD
-911 STPIALY
+911 SSPIVLY

-937 KNV
+937 KNA

>member
-1 MADIKDFKHAIV
+1 MRRQFIKKLA
-13 RQKILDAVR
+13 
-22 KDLIGPTSDC
+22 
-32 EQLNEVPTSSYI
+32 
-44 TGLLYPADTDVT
+44 TGT
-56 EDENYNDVEFT
+56 
-67 EKNFDADGETLEVG
+67 
-81 IFEEEEPEDRVKGGF
+81 
-96 QKPSSIGVSFYV
+96 
-108 SDDVQKVNAYINWGK
+108 
-123 YYAEQV
+123 
-129 QGEVIDETLEEDAEN
+129 
-144 KKKKKHTIYIR
+144 
-155 EQMNDVVEIDFNLMG
+155 
-170 RSKQIPLESNGNV
+170 
-183 YIYVMKMQLDNGYK
+183 
-197 MVSVYLHNNDKS
+197 
-209 DGNEKEYA
+209 
-217 KVMFQVEMLI
+217 
-227 ADDLMSPI
+227 
-235 FVPEYLCRKVELEDE
+235 
-250 YYYKGR
+250 
-256 PVYAR
+256 
-261 GRGCA
+261 
-266 ATWEKKA
+266 
-273 EEINATAIK
+273 
-282 SSFIPDYEIPSVSA
+282 VSA
-296 QIDDM
+296 AM
-301 PEHAFSM
+301 LAALFS
-308 LRMGSPKKKSEVIQN
+308 GGI
-323 LRTLTEMYGS
+323 
-333 WITDALTNDEAM
+333 
-345 HDDKFKAT
+345 
-353 GQTII
+353 
-358 DKCNDANR
+358 
-366 RMNAGID
+366 NAGIWTAQAQEANVAAASEQFD
-373 LIENND
+373 TTAPVVESISIDKQGQNVGDDDTFKITIKAYDSESGIQDVRMILESEGDVYLLDEYSYANGRLQFNEAANSYECTVKVADTTLVDGKVFIGNITVTDKAGNSCSPVISSTPDVLNVTASSALYWVNITRSDNEKPVVTSVELKENGQTVKPGDTLHVTIGATDNYALQD
-379 KVYQAFVFMNQA
+379 TCYVQFQVNVAERNNSHSI
-391 MYLQRSITAFSKDY
+391 YLQWDSANGCYIGSWELPDDIVPGEWYINYIEVKDVT
-405 GNGIPCSLKFNS
+405 GNLAEKNSAMDCKVTVQNDNYVVNEKNVPKFNS
-417 ISMDKAGQTL
+417 FSMDKVGQTL

-485 ENDYPCEWYVSSIE
+485 ENDYPCEWYVSGIE

-505 NMLYTSTERQTSGRE
+505 NTLYTHNETQISGAE
-520 LPLMYDYYFNV
+520 IPLTYNYYFNV
-531 TQNGT
+531 IQNST

-543 VMFSY
+543 VTFRY
-548 INADMEWEIKTIEV
+548 INADMEWENKTIEV
-562 PRRTKLSKALEKF
+562 PRRTKVSKALENV
-575 DTGVKFDDAKITG
+575 DIGVKFDDAEITS
-588 WTMVGYPDSDT
+588 WSMIGYPDLDT
-599 IVSNNTTFLA
+599 IVTTTMFLA

-622 YSPDVGSKCLYKE
+622 SYLPGVGVKCLYKE

-651 PGVKNVKW
+651 SGAKNVKW
-659 IKTEELDE
+659 EETEELDE

-675 NTDTGSYYF
+675 NTDTGTYYF
-684 EADAE
+684 EATAE

-697 DDNNGSTGGN
+697 DDNNGITDDD

-731 EAVAAITTAKAGD
+731 EAVASITTTKAGD
-744 TYTVDMSDA
+744 TYTVDMSEA

-865 AGAID
+865 AGTID

-890 DYAVTTEN
+890 DYA
-898 ADNTATGGIATGD
+898 DNSATSSIATGD
-911 STPIALY
+911 SSPIVLY

-931 AAVTRK
+931 AVVTRK
-937 KNV
+937 KNA